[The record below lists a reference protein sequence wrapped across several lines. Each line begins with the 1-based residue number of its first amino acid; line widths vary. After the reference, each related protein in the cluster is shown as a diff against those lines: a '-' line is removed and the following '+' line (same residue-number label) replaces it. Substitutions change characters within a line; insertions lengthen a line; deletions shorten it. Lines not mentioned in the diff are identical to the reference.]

1 MINIATANIGLSI
14 ANIVTTELE
23 YNATGDPEAFDGC
36 FRLGSML
43 FAEATT
49 DSSLDGAIPLEN
61 LAVFDGVFR
70 PIVVRSSF
78 LHYLLRSNSFLL
90 LLRDALEVPPFSLS
104 YLRARGL
111 STSIPLPNEPSSN
124 DHY

>member
-14 ANIVTTELE
+14 ANIVTTELD

-70 PIVVRSSF
+70 PIVVRSLVSPLF
-78 LHYLLRSNSFLL
+78 TTFKL
-90 LLRDALEVPPFSLS
+90 
-104 YLRARGL
+104 
-111 STSIPLPNEPSSN
+111 IPLTT
-124 DHY
+124 